1 MITTILRGI
10 PRSGNKERGCENKQE
25 VVAINDGTA
34 CHMIFLLLLLLLM
47 IEASRMLD
55 IVADTER
62 EGGGVRNVA
71 LLVGF
76 VKHEA
81 HRT

>member
-1 MITTILRGI
+1 M
-10 PRSGNKERGCENKQE
+10 
-25 VVAINDGTA
+25 
-34 CHMIFLLLLLLLM
+34 MFLLLLLLLLMLM

-55 IVADTER
+55 IVADAER
-62 EGGGVRNVA
+62 KRGGVRNVA

>member
-1 MITTILRGI
+1 MMFLLL
-10 PRSGNKERGCENKQE
+10 
-25 VVAINDGTA
+25 
-34 CHMIFLLLLLLLM
+34 LLLLLLLM

-55 IVADTER
+55 IVADTESK
-62 EGGGVRNVA
+62 GGRVRNVA

-76 VKHEA
+76 VKHKA

>member
-1 MITTILRGI
+1 MML
-10 PRSGNKERGCENKQE
+10 
-25 VVAINDGTA
+25 
-34 CHMIFLLLLLLLM
+34 LLLLLLLM

-55 IVADTER
+55 IVADAER